1 MPIFRR
7 FDRPGLLGAVTHTA
21 IISGTAAL
29 TARAIGNGPTP
40 VDVSTSLTDRLSL
53 LSKLHSAGDLSDDE
67 FALAKAK
74 LLSGG

>member
-1 MPIFRR
+1 M
-7 FDRPGLLGAVTHTA
+7 THTA

-29 TARAIGNGPTP
+29 TARAIGKRPTP

-67 FALAKAK
+67 FALAKSK
-74 LLSGG
+74 LLSSE